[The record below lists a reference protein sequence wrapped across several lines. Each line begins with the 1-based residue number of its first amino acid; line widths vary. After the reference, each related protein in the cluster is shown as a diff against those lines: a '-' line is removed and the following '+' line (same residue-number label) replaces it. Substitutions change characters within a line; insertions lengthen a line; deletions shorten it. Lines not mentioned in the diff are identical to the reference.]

1 MKNILVITLIG
12 IFFSVNA
19 QAADVM
25 KVKEKSTIEK
35 AIKNIKKNKA
45 TKAKKVEE
53 KSTLGKWIS
62 GEKKI
67 TESIPNPLKG
77 LKNIQKALTPDLKPL
92 K

>member
-1 MKNILVITLIG
+1 MKNILVIALIS
-12 IFFSVNA
+12 IFFTVNA
-19 QAADVM
+19 QAAEVK

-35 AIKNIKKNKA
+35 AIKDFKKNKV
-45 TKAKKVEE
+45 KKVKE

>member
-1 MKNILVITLIG
+1 MKNILVIALIS
-12 IFFSVNA
+12 IFFTVNA
-19 QAADVM
+19 QAAEVK
-25 KVKEKSTIEK
+25 KVKVKSTIEK
-35 AIKNIKKNKA
+35 AIKDFKKNKV
-45 TKAKKVEE
+45 KKVKE